1 MSVAKTRGG
10 LGPSTS
16 IRKDNKMEYQRENDQ
31 WPFAELTIA
40 RLTEMK
46 MAAREGSALAL
57 FDLGKLYDE
66 GEKLAP
72 RDNALAVR
80 YYKEASEYGYAPAS
94 IVLGHTY
101 HLGLFGEKVALIEA
115 WKYFALAVKQ
125 GDTSASCQM
134 RYVEID
140 LEGVYDWAIAEAETD
155 ITINKHLADQ
165 TKARAAARRLAKIKA
180 DYAAMLAAYPSMHDS
195 YADAPLI
202 GDAY

>member
-1 MSVAKTRGG
+1 
-10 LGPSTS
+10 
-16 IRKDNKMEYQRENDQ
+16 MEYQRENDQ

-46 MAAREGSALAL
+46 MAARKGSALAM
-57 FDLGKLYDE
+57 FDLGKLYDG
-66 GEKLAP
+66 GEKIAP
-72 RDNALAVR
+72 SNNALALR
-80 YYKEASEYGYAPAS
+80 YYKEASEYGYSPAS
-94 IVLGHTY
+94 VVLGHTY
-101 HLGLFGEKVALIEA
+101 HLGWFGEKIALIEA

-125 GDTSASCQM
+125 GYTSARTQM

-140 LEGVYDWAIAEAETD
+140 LENVYDWAIAEAQTD
-155 ITINKHLADQ
+155 ITVNETLDND
-165 TKARAAARRLAKIKA
+165 TKATAAARRLAKIKA